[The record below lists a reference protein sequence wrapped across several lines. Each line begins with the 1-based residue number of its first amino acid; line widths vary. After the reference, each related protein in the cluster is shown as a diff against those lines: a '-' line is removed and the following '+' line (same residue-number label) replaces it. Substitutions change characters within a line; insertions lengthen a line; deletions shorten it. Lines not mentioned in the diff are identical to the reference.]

1 MGDPAAIAANLAAM
15 LGDAGCWAALAVRGS
30 EVLGVATVSSMRD
43 IEHGRVGEIGDLYVL
58 PAARGH
64 GVARALVE
72 AAAAWSRRIGCSALL
87 VTITAEGER
96 EHGLVGFY
104 DRLGFAIAGRV
115 TAKRT
120 L

>member
-1 MGDPAAIAANLAAM
+1 MLDDP
-15 LGDAGCWAALAVRGS
+15 GCWAALAVLGDRP
-30 EVLGVATVSSMRD
+30 VGVATVSAMRD

-58 PAARGH
+58 PEARGH
-64 GVARALVE
+64 GVARALVV
-72 AAAAWSRRIGCSALL
+72 AAAAWSRAIGCSALL

-96 EHGLVGFY
+96 EQGLVGFY
-104 DRLGFAIAGRV
+104 DRLGFAVSGRM